1 MKNNVQLVNCPRQ
14 HVCDSS
20 VSMCDSNMC
29 GGSVCDGSVRD
40 GSVCDGSG
48 YDSSVY
54 DSIVYMCQAKRCDIS
69 MLLQNMTQHIPLSAL
84 YTAKIVG
91 VENERKRNVPSLWA
105 VSVAVIIR
113 I

>member
-1 MKNNVQLVNCPRQ
+1 M
-14 HVCDSS
+14 CDSS
-20 VSMCDSNMC
+20 VSMCNSNMC
-29 GGSVCDGSVRD
+29 GGSVCDGSVCD
-40 GSVCDGSG
+40 GSVCDGSVCDG
-48 YDSSVY
+48 SVRDSSVY

-91 VENERKRNVPSLWA
+91 VENERKINVPSLWA
-105 VSVAVIIR
+105 VSVTVIIR